1 MPALEVRGLTRHYGA
16 VAALDDVSLTVAPGT
31 LHALVGANGSGKSTL
46 IRIVAG
52 VEVGEPGGT
61 VTVGDRSVE
70 ADRISPGFA
79 REAGVHVVHQ
89 VSTAFADLTVAE
101 NVGVTDLPTRL
112 GGVDWRRLRREAA
125 GLLERLGVD
134 VDPAARMGSLSPA
147 RQTLVTVARAF
158 AGEPQV
164 LVLDEPTAALPA
176 REVDT
181 LLDGL
186 RRLVD
191 AGLAVVLVTHRLDEV
206 ARAAD
211 RATVLRDGRHVASF
225 AVGSVEPADVVTM
238 ITGSTAEPAS
248 HDAARGDVLLQVDGL
263 AAGPLDGIDL
273 TLHAGEIVGIA
284 GLLGSGRT
292 TLLEAVFG
300 ARPRRAGAM
309 TLAGEPFAPRSPAD
323 AMAAGVGFVP
333 EQRERSTFA
342 GQSVAEN
349 LAIVDPGRGWWRDRR
364 RERGEA
370 ARDLAEL
377 SIVAG
382 GPDAPMAS
390 LSGGNQQKVVLA
402 RWLRRR
408 PRVLL
413 LDEPTLG
420 VDVGAR
426 VAIHGLI
433 RRHVAEGNGALVV
446 SSDADELDALADRT
460 LVLGAAA

>member
-1 MPALEVRGLTRHYGA
+1 MPALEARGLTRHYGA
-16 VAALDDVSLTVAPGT
+16 VAALDDVSIEVAPGT

-52 VEVGEPGGT
+52 VEVAEPGGT
-61 VTVGDRSVE
+61 VTVGEHSVG

-79 REAGVHVVHQ
+79 RQAGVHVVHQ
-89 VSTAFADLTVAE
+89 VSTAFAELTVAE
-101 NVGVTDLPTRL
+101 NIGVADLPTRF
-112 GGVDWRRLRREAA
+112 GGIDWRRLRREASA
-125 GLLERLGVD
+125 LLDRLGVD
-134 VDPAARMGSLSPA
+134 VDPSTRMGSLSPA

-158 AGEPQV
+158 AGEPE
-164 LVLDEPTAALPA
+164 LLILDEPTAALPA
-176 REVDT
+176 REVDI

-186 RRLVD
+186 RR
-191 AGLAVVLVTHRLDEV
+191 V
-206 ARAAD
+206 A
-211 RATVLRDGRHVASF
+211 TF
-225 AVGSVEPADVVTM
+225 AVGSVEPAEVVTM
-238 ITGSTAEPAS
+238 ITGTAGEAVS
-248 HDAARGDVLLQVDGL
+248 HVSARGTVLLEVDGL

-273 TLHAGEIVGIA
+273 TVHEGEIVGVA

-300 ARPRRAGAM
+300 ARPRRAGRM
-309 TLAGEPFAPRSPAD
+309 RLAGEAFAPRSPAD

-333 EQRERSTFA
+333 EQRERSTFP

-349 LAIVDPGRGWWRDRR
+349 LAIADPGRRWWRDRD
-364 RERGEA
+364 RERRDA

-377 SIVAG
+377 AIVAA
-382 GPDAPMAS
+382 GPDATIGS

-408 PRVLL
+408 PRLLL

-426 VAIHGLI
+426 AAIHALI
-433 RRHVAEGNGALVV
+433 RGHVAAGNGALVV
-446 SSDADELDALADRT
+446 SSDTDELQVLADRT